1 MQAAEL
7 LFLICNLSLKEHLEQ
22 LQFLYDSIPQKKR
35 VLVKKGNQFIGTMA
49 GLQALSERMSEMLGE
64 PDQYEEV
71 TNENYSQENFE
82 QFLVRMIDKKKLKI
96 ERVKDID
103 EENWKEEVWDKEIV
117 PNEDYL
123 YKKPGYSCD

>member
-7 LFLICNLSLKEHLEQ
+7 LFWICNLSLKEYLEQ

-71 TNENYSQENFE
+71 TNENYSQEDFE

-96 ERVKDID
+96 ERVLNLK
-103 EENWKEEVWDKEIV
+103 
-117 PNEDYL
+117 
-123 YKKPGYSCD
+123 